1 MSYFI
6 SLFQNY
12 CLLIYD
18 YEEID
23 SKLFSVLCHAFILS
37 SFPAMYLQAS
47 LLIGVSSVSVCLC
60 LSVCLSLSLLTCTVS
75 LLSLYTSVEVEVVGD
90 NNGDHVL

>member
-12 CLLIYD
+12 CFLIYD

-47 LLIGVSSVSVCLC
+47 LLIGVSSVSVS
-60 LSVCLSLSLLTCTVS
+60 LSLSLSLSLLTCTVS

-90 NNGDHVL
+90 NNGDRVL

>member
-37 SFPAMYLQAS
+37 SFPAMYLPAS
-47 LLIGVSSVSVCLC
+47 LLIGVSSVSVSLC
-60 LSVCLSLSLLTCTVS
+60 LSLLTCTVS

-90 NNGDHVL
+90 NNGDRVL

>member
-47 LLIGVSSVSVCLC
+47 LLIGVSSVSVS
-60 LSVCLSLSLLTCTVS
+60 LSLSLSLLTCTVS

>member
-47 LLIGVSSVSVCLC
+47 LLIGVSSVS
-60 LSVCLSLSLLTCTVS
+60 LSLSLSLSLLTCTVS

>member
-47 LLIGVSSVSVCLC
+47 LLIGVSSVSV
-60 LSVCLSLSLLTCTVS
+60 SLSLSLSLNMYCS

-90 NNGDHVL
+90 NNGDRVL

>member
-47 LLIGVSSVSVCLC
+47 LLIGVSSVSVS
-60 LSVCLSLSLLTCTVS
+60 LSLSLSLSLLTCTVS

-90 NNGDHVL
+90 NNGDRVL

>member
-37 SFPAMYLQAS
+37 SFPAMYLPAS
-47 LLIGVSSVSVCLC
+47 LLIGVSSVSVS
-60 LSVCLSLSLLTCTVS
+60 LSLSLSLLTCTVS

-90 NNGDHVL
+90 NNGDRVL

>member
-47 LLIGVSSVSVCLC
+47 LLIGVSSVSVS
-60 LSVCLSLSLLTCTVS
+60 LSLSLSLLTCTVS

-90 NNGDHVL
+90 NNGDRVL